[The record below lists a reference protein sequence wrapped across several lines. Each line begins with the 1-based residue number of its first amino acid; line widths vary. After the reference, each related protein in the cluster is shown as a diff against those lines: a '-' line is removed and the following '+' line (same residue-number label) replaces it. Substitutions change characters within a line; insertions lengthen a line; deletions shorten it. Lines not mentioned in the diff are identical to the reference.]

1 MSTFY
6 ILPPRECLEQAVT
19 SFLDRLIPGL
29 PVPERLCERIFEN
42 LGENPDAFLV
52 HREELS
58 GLAELSEDLAEN
70 FGAEPEDRRSRNA
83 TRNPNGPGAH
93 LDNAACRSRPP
104 CRLIEYNDAQRKHP
118 KPCQPPRRTTPELA
132 DELDRYF

>member
-70 FGAEPEDRRSRNA
+70 FGAEPEDRIIEVGMPHG
-83 TRNPNGPGAH
+83 TH
-93 LDNAACRSRPP
+93 AAPVRIWTMPRAVPDRP
-104 CRLIEYNDAQRKHP
+104 A
-118 KPCQPPRRTTPELA
+118 A
-132 DELDRYF
+132 